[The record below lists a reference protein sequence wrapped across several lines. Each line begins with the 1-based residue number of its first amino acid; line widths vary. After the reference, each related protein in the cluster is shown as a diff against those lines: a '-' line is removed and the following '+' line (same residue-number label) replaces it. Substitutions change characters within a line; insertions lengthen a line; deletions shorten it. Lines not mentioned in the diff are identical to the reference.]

1 MTKKNKNFWKILG
14 VTLFSLFLIIFAS
27 VNAYALEVDV
37 NIVGVEP
44 GGSVT
49 LQILFLTVLIA
60 LLPSILVIMTTFTRL
75 IIVFSF
81 LRSAMGTQ
89 QMPPNQVLIGLA
101 LMLTIFIMNPIIQE
115 INLYAFQPF
124 SEGLIPQEQA
134 FEYAMGPLRQ
144 FMFNQLTVS
153 DTSWGN
159 VYFFWNLAGRPETYA
174 IYDIP
179 NYILIPAFIL
189 NELTVAFVIGVI
201 FYVPFIVLDMVVASV
216 LMAMGMM
223 MLPPAMISLPFKI
236 LLFVMVDGWRLVI
249 ENLVG
254 TFVR

>member
-1 MTKKNKNFWKILG
+1 MTKINKILKILSF
-14 VTLFSLFLIIFAS
+14 VILFIFFLSNQQINI
-27 VNAYALEVDV
+27 YAVEVDV
-37 NIVGVEP
+37 NIVGLDP
-44 GGSVT
+44 GSSVS

-60 LLPSILVIMTTFTRL
+60 LLPSILVVMTTFTRI

-81 LRSAMGTQ
+81 LRSALGTQ

-101 LMLTIFIMNPIIQE
+101 LMLTIFIMNPFIQE
-115 INLYAFQPF
+115 INQNSFQPF
-124 SEGLIPQEQA
+124 SEGAITQEEA
-134 FEYAMGPLRQ
+134 IDYAMAPLRQ
-144 FMFNQLTVS
+144 FMMNQLL
-153 DTSWGN
+153 N
-159 VYFFWNLAGRPETYA
+159 NLQHIEFFWELAGSPDIETWE
-174 IYDIP
+174 DIP

-189 NELTVAFVIGVI
+189 NELTIGFIIGVI
-201 FYVPFIVLDMVVASV
+201 FYVPFIVIDMVVASV

-249 ENLVG
+249 ENLIS